1 MLYDWMLP
9 PGTDDDIQDEIV
21 EPVEQPLLDQPSPA
35 PAPTPI
41 EQMNMPEYEEP
52 IATMVDMPP
61 ANILLSDC
69 RDIVLFDPTQ
79 EPRDGPMEE
88 DTQQEDTDPPPT
100 PPALVSNYRASR
112 VSRRASRIRQQPRKV
127 IAKMKSISAMGCCGK
142 KSSVMGSLVEDV
154 VI

>member
-9 PGTDDDIQDEIV
+9 PGTDDEIQDEI
-21 EPVEQPLLDQPSPA
+21 VEQPLLDQPSPA

-52 IATMVDMPP
+52 SATMVDMPP
-61 ANILLSDC
+61 ANIVLSDC

-79 EPRDGPMEE
+79 EPRDVPRED

-112 VSRRASRIRQQPRKV
+112 VSRVSRIRQQPQKV
-127 IAKMKSISAMGCCGK
+127 IAKMKAIKTMGCCGK
-142 KSSVMGSLVEDV
+142 KSSVMGSLVDEV
-154 VI
+154 VM